1 MFLVL
6 ESRFIII
13 IIYSFAGCQPQKCGR
28 FVMDNVISNEE
39 VNTMMALVK
48 RGLSYGG
55 SHGGASIL
63 DLHTGAM
70 SKGVHF
76 VNLYKLVSP
85 HRLLDIRELEVY
97 R

>member
-1 MFLVL
+1 
-6 ESRFIII
+6 
-13 IIYSFAGCQPQKCGR
+13 
-28 FVMDNVISNEE
+28 MDNVVTMEE
-39 VNTMMALVK
+39 VDTMLAIVH

-76 VNLYKLVSP
+76 VNLYKMETPEKLFKP
-85 HRLLDIRELEVY
+85 MELEIY
-97 R
+97 K

>member
-1 MFLVL
+1 
-6 ESRFIII
+6 
-13 IIYSFAGCQPQKCGR
+13 
-28 FVMDNVISNEE
+28 MDNVVTSEE
-39 VNTMMALVK
+39 VDTMLNIVK

-55 SHGGASIL
+55 SSGGASIL

-76 VNLYKLVSP
+76 INLYKMESMKKLFSF
-85 HRLLDIRELEVY
+85 HELEVY

>member
-1 MFLVL
+1 
-6 ESRFIII
+6 
-13 IIYSFAGCQPQKCGR
+13 
-28 FVMDNVISNEE
+28 MDNVISNEE
-39 VNTMMALVK
+39 VETMITLVK

-85 HRLLDIRELEVY
+85 RRLFHIHELEVY
-97 R
+97 K

>member
-1 MFLVL
+1 
-6 ESRFIII
+6 
-13 IIYSFAGCQPQKCGR
+13 
-28 FVMDNVISNEE
+28 MDNVISNEE
-39 VNTMMALVK
+39 VEIMMALVK

-55 SHGGASIL
+55 SLGGASIL

-85 HRLLDIRELEVY
+85 RRLFDIHELKVY
-97 R
+97 K